1 MNVNCKYLKDEN
13 GNIISPVV
21 SPDSIITESGRKFRP
36 TLVWANDNP
45 TQPFEP
51 IDITISPAYQY
62 DYLLIHFIRNGSNV
76 YRRFTQFLEKH
87 TSTVLT
93 TCDFQ
98 DGSNKVRVWTRIMQD
113 MGNNVIHTD
122 SCYLTVNETST
133 EVNDNLLI
141 PYLIY
146 AFNY

>member
-1 MNVNCKYLKDEN
+1 MDVNCKYLKDEN

-36 TLVWANDNP
+36 ILVWANNNL
-45 TQPFEP
+45 TQTFEP
-51 IDITISPAYQY
+51 TDITISPAYQY
-62 DYLLIHFIRNGSNV
+62 DYLLIHFIQNCSYA
-76 YRRFTQFLEKH
+76 YRRFTQFLVKR

-93 TCDFQ
+93 TCDFE
-98 DGSNKVRVWTRIMQD
+98 DGSNKVRVCTRIIQD
-113 MGNNVIHTD
+113 KGNNVIHID

-141 PYLIY
+141 PHLIY